1 MPAKQMIVEF
11 AHLAGCVVVSD
22 RVKIGDGQGSMG
34 KRERDQR
41 DQPARPDPV
50 LRRPTQNRHVFNPPS
65 GVELDPFIIDA
76 VRAAVKRGDD
86 LFR

>member
-1 MPAKQMIVEF
+1 
-11 AHLAGCVVVSD
+11 
-22 RVKIGDGQGSMG
+22 
-34 KRERDQR
+34 
-41 DQPARPDPV
+41 V